1 MSSSRLSRT
10 ARLLFAVVL
19 LGTVAG
25 GLSTSAGATIS
36 FSVSTGLVDLTGAPG
51 STGSQELLIRNDG
64 DESLE
69 LRIAVEPN
77 PSVSSDRS
85 AVAWLSLETDAL
97 TIQSGD
103 GASFRV
109 QITIPDDVESG
120 GYYARVTLTSATDEA
135 ADNVTAVAGQLA
147 VGFMITVDGRGEIE
161 QSAAIGRFAAVLEQ
175 DGRIG
180 FRVELINNGNVHLI
194 NPSGIIEVVDDAGA
208 SYGNLPIPETIP
220 LLPGNTSVM
229 STQGSLPMTA
239 GAAYRA
245 EAGISYSGL
254 ETPLT
259 ASTDFMI
266 EPLLEAGNITI
277 CENLDRGPTLTVEL
291 ANSGTIGLQPV
302 VFMQVS
308 TADGTSLGS
317 APVATGQLL
326 WPDEGRV
333 LSIDFPERLPSG
345 EYRLLTTVSFD
356 PLGESIVLDTPFQIG
371 GIDGDPVPFCTSS

>member
-25 GLSTSAGATIS
+25 GLSTPAGATIS

-103 GASFRV
+103 GASLRV

-326 WPDEGRV
+326 WPDEERV

-356 PLGESIVLDTPFQIG
+356 PLGEPIVLDTPFQIG

>member
-1 MSSSRLSRT
+1 MSSSGLSRT
-10 ARLLFAVVL
+10 TRLLFAVIL

-25 GLSTSAGATIS
+25 GLSTPAGATIS

-103 GASFRV
+103 GASLRV

-194 NPSGIIEVVDDAGA
+194 GTTGMIEVIDASGA
-208 SYGNLPIPETIP
+208 SYGNLPVPETTVQ
-220 LLPGNTSVM
+220 LVRRT
-229 STQGSLPMTA
+229 
-239 GAAYRA
+239 
-245 EAGISYSGL
+245 
-254 ETPLT
+254 
-259 ASTDFMI
+259 I
-266 EPLLEAGNITI
+266 E
-277 CENLDRGPTLTVEL
+277 R
-291 ANSGTIGLQPV
+291 
-302 VFMQVS
+302 
-308 TADGTSLGS
+308 
-317 APVATGQLL
+317 
-326 WPDEGRV
+326 
-333 LSIDFPERLPSG
+333 DFPDLVWHKG
-345 EYRLLTTVSFD
+345 AF
-356 PLGESIVLDTPFQIG
+356 
-371 GIDGDPVPFCTSS
+371 

>member
-10 ARLLFAVVL
+10 ARLLLAVVL
-19 LGTVAG
+19 LGTIAG
-25 GLSTSAGATIS
+25 GLSTPAGATIS
-36 FSVSTGLVDLTGAPG
+36 FSVSTGLVDLTGTPG

-64 DESLE
+64 DETLD
-69 LRIAVEPN
+69 LRIALEAN

-85 AVAWLSLETDAL
+85 AVTWLSLETDTL
-97 TIQSGD
+97 TIAPGD
-103 GASFRV
+103 GANLRV
-109 QITIPDDVESG
+109 QIAIPDDAESG

-147 VGFMITVDGRGEIE
+147 VGFMITVAGRGEIE
-161 QSAAIGRFAAVLEQ
+161 RSGTIGRFAAVLEP

-194 NPSGIIEVVDDAGA
+194 GPAGLIEVVDATGA
-208 SYGNLPIPETIP
+208 SYGNLPVPETIP
-220 LLPGNTSVM
+220 LLPGNASVM

-239 GAAYRA
+239 DATYRA
-245 EAGISYSGL
+245 EASISYSGL

-259 ASTDFMI
+259 ASAEFVV
-266 EPLLEAGNITI
+266 EPKLEASNATV
-277 CENLDRGPTLTVEL
+277 CENLDRGPSLSVEL
-291 ANSGTIGLQPV
+291 TNTGALGLQPV

-326 WPDEGRV
+326 WPEEERT
-333 LSIDFPERLPSG
+333 LSIDFTERLPSG

-371 GIDGDPVPFCTSS
+371 GIDGDPVPFCTSG

>member
-1 MSSSRLSRT
+1 MSFSRLSRT
-10 ARLLFAVVL
+10 ARLLLAVVL
-19 LGTVAG
+19 LGTIAG
-25 GLSTSAGATIS
+25 GLSTPAGATIS
-36 FSVSTGLVDLTGAPG
+36 FSVSTGLVDLTGTPG

-69 LRIAVEPN
+69 LRIAIEPT

-97 TIQSGD
+97 TIAPGD
-103 GASFRV
+103 GASLRV

-326 WPDEGRV
+326 WPDEERV

-356 PLGESIVLDTPFQIG
+356 PLGEPIVLDTPFQIG

>member
-25 GLSTSAGATIS
+25 GLSTPAGATIS

-103 GASFRV
+103 GASLRV

-326 WPDEGRV
+326 WPDEERV

>member
-103 GASFRV
+103 GASLRV

-356 PLGESIVLDTPFQIG
+356 PLGEPIVLDTPFQIG

>member
-326 WPDEGRV
+326 WPDEERV

>member
-1 MSSSRLSRT
+1 MSFSRLPRT
-10 ARLLFAVVL
+10 ARLLFAMIL
-19 LGTVAG
+19 LGAVAG
-25 GLSTSAGATIS
+25 GLSTPARATIS
-36 FSVSTGLVDLTGAPG
+36 FSVSTGLVDLTGTPG
-51 STGSQELLIRNDG
+51 STGSQELIIRNDG

-69 LRIAVEPN
+69 LRIAIEPT

-85 AVAWLSLETDAL
+85 AVEWLSLETDAL
-97 TIQSGD
+97 TIAPGD
-103 GASFRV
+103 GANLRV
-109 QITIPDDVESG
+109 QIAIPDDAESG

-147 VGFMITVDGRGEIE
+147 VGFMITVAGRGEIE
-161 QSAAIGRFAAVLEQ
+161 RSGTIGRFAAVLEP

-194 NPSGIIEVVDDAGA
+194 GPSGMIEVVDATGA
-208 SYGNLPIPETIP
+208 SYGNLPVPETIP
-220 LLPGNTSVM
+220 LLPGNASVM

-239 GAAYRA
+239 DAAYRA
-245 EAGISYSGL
+245 EESISYSGL
-254 ETPLT
+254 DIPLS
-259 ASTDFMI
+259 ASTDFMV
-266 EPLLEAGNITI
+266 EPELEAGNVTI
-277 CENLDRGPTLTVEL
+277 CENLDRGPTLSVEL
-291 ANSGTIGLQPV
+291 ANTGTLGLQPV

-308 TADGTSLGS
+308 TAEGTSLGS

-326 WPDEGRV
+326 LPEEERT

-371 GIDGDPVPFCTSS
+371 GIDGSPVPFCTSS

>member
-103 GASFRV
+103 GASLRV

-326 WPDEGRV
+326 WPDEERV

>member
-25 GLSTSAGATIS
+25 GLSTPAGATIS

-356 PLGESIVLDTPFQIG
+356 PLGEPIVLDTPFQIG

>member
-356 PLGESIVLDTPFQIG
+356 PLGEPIVLDTPFQIG

>member
-25 GLSTSAGATIS
+25 GLSTPAGATIS

-326 WPDEGRV
+326 WPDEERV

>member
-103 GASFRV
+103 GASLRV

>member
-25 GLSTSAGATIS
+25 GLSTPAGATIS

>member
-25 GLSTSAGATIS
+25 GLSTPAGATIS

-356 PLGESIVLDTPFQIG
+356 PLGEPIVLDIPFQIG

>member
-326 WPDEGRV
+326 WPDEERV

-356 PLGESIVLDTPFQIG
+356 PLGEPIVLDTPFQIG

>member
-25 GLSTSAGATIS
+25 GLSTPAGATIS
-36 FSVSTGLVDLTGAPG
+36 FSVSTGLVDLTGTPG
-51 STGSQELLIRNDG
+51 STGSQELIIRNDG

-103 GASFRV
+103 GASLRV

>member
-103 GASFRV
+103 GASLRV

-326 WPDEGRV
+326 WPDEERV

-356 PLGESIVLDTPFQIG
+356 PLGEPIVLDTPFQIG